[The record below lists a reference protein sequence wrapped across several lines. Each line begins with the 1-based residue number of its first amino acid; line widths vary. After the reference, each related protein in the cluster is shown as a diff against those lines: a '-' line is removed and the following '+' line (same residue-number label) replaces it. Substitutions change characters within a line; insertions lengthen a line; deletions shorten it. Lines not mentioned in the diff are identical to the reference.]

1 MLANKLDDYPG
12 NDDDYDDD
20 DDDDDDD
27 DVDDVD
33 DVGSPCFC
41 FALLSLHC

>member
-1 MLANKLDDYPG
+1 MLGRQAVIESE
-12 NDDDYDDD
+12 NDDDG

>member
-1 MLANKLDDYPG
+1 MLGRQAVIESEN
-12 NDDDYDDD
+12 